1 MISYADKR
9 GLWQLRPRE
18 IALLGNQNHTLQKL
32 RSLRGT
38 VPKAIMYIQIKDVKK
53 VYDINGWYEQL
64 YGK

>member
-1 MISYADKR
+1 MWGGYVSGDH
-9 GLWQLRPRE
+9 E
-18 IALLGNQNHTLQKL
+18 L

-64 YGK
+64 Y